1 MGDGGVEDGVGEVE
15 VEEDVEDGGG
25 VVVFVT
31 VVKGGTG
38 GVGVEEDVLGGEGA
52 EVLVTEVK

>member
-1 MGDGGVEDGVGEVE
+1 MG
-15 VEEDVEDGGG
+15 VEEDVAGGEG
-25 VVVFVT
+25 AIVLVT